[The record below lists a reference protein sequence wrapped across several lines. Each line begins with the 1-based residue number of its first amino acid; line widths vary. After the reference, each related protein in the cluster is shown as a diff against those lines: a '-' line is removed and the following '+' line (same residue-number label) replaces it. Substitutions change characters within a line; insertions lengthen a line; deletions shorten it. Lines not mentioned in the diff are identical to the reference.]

1 MLICDIAAVGP
12 AVHAWHVA
20 LHMGLATV
28 VSLGGGL
35 FLGLGV
41 RAHRRTMRDL
51 AVEPRR
57 RP

>member
-1 MLICDIAAVGP
+1 MLICDIATVGP

-28 VSLGGGL
+28 VSLGGAM

-41 RAHRRTMRDL
+41 RAHRRTMKEL
-51 AVEPRR
+51 GLESPRGR
-57 RP
+57 